1 MDKGSSLKHDKYLG
15 AFLGAA
21 IGDALGWPNEQ
32 NSRNINNTQPTGKEI
47 FQKWLRIDG
56 GKFWSHYEE
65 ISPGEYSD
73 DTQLL
78 IATAR
83 SLKHGP
89 EWGKYFCNVE
99 LPAWISYERGGG
111 GATKRAAAIWKKGN
125 NPWSLWKK
133 NINDV
138 KRYFNAGGNGVAMR
152 ILPHVFGNEDNIDNV
167 MYQVVLNG
175 IFTHGHPRAL
185 IGAMLYADA
194 LIFLA
199 NNEDTLGYGELV
211 ECLLERKNIWGKFPD
226 IKNMNNWID
235 SADKVLNAKY
245 IDMWDNVVDEVI
257 DLLKIAKQGLDEGA
271 LDMGSDV
278 LDKLGCFNK
287 QINGSGTVTTVAAI
301 YLASKYASSPKLAI
315 IEAAYL
321 QKADTDTLASM
332 TGGLLGMLHGTA
344 FIPMPWVSVQDYN
357 YIRDIIHGK
366 ENKKTVS
373 QKQKLEVLDYN
384 NSTFN
389 MKLKTL
395 KIGESIEALPF
406 GKLTL
411 KDRILNKS
419 NSPGNVIYT
428 LKLISEEGQSIFIK
442 TFEKAPK
449 EQPQNKVS
457 MANKQ
462 VSKSSTQEQQ
472 ILAQKSTPGT
482 IEYKPLLDS
491 NKVRSLAN
499 ILPENMP
506 SDQCFFFISDIMA
519 ELERNKADNL
529 NKEGLDYLMKKW
541 TKYKISTREIQRVIN
556 VIRTR

>member
-1 MDKGSSLKHDKYLG
+1 MYKKDNLKLDKYLG

-32 NSRNINNTQPTGKEI
+32 NSKNVNKVQPMEKEI
-47 FQKWLRIDG
+47 FQKWIRYDG
-56 GKFWSHYEE
+56 GKFWGHYEE

-83 SLKHGP
+83 SLKYGS
-89 EWGKYFCNVE
+89 EWNKYFCNIE
-99 LPAWISYERGGG
+99 LPAWVSYERGGG
-111 GATKRAAAIWKKGN
+111 GATKRSAEVWKNGN
-125 NPWSLWKK
+125 NPWTLDKE

-138 KRYFNAGGNGVAMR
+138 RRYFNAGGNGVAMR
-152 ILPHVFGNEDNIDNV
+152 ILPHVFGNEDNIEDV

-194 LIFLA
+194 LIFLVSK
-199 NNEDTLGYGELV
+199 EDTLRYGELV
-211 ECLLERKNIWGKFPD
+211 EYLLKRKDIWGKFPN
-226 IKNMNNWID
+226 IKNMSSWFD
-235 SADKVLNAKY
+235 SAGKVLNIRY
-245 IDMWDNVVDEVI
+245 MDIWDNTVDEVI
-257 DLLKIAKQGLDEGA
+257 NLLRIAKQGLDEGA

-278 LDKLGCFNK
+278 LEKLGCFNK
-287 QINGSGTVTTVAAI
+287 QINGSGTVTAVAAI

-332 TGGLLGMLHGTA
+332 TGGLLGILHGTA
-344 FIPMPWVSVQDYN
+344 FVSVSWINIQDYD
-357 YIRDIIHGK
+357 YIRSIINSNENV
-366 ENKKTVS
+366 ENKK
-373 QKQKLEVLDYN
+373 QKLRVLDY
-384 NSTFN
+384 SSSIFN
-389 MKLKTL
+389 EKLKIL
-395 KIGESIEALPF
+395 KKGESIEALPF

-411 KDRILNKS
+411 ENRILNKS

-449 EQPQNKVS
+449 KQSQDKVS
-457 MANKQ
+457 IQNKQ
-462 VSKSSTQEQQ
+462 VLKSSTEEQQ
-472 ILAQKSTPGT
+472 VLAQNGIPET

-491 NKVRSLAN
+491 NKIRSLAN

-519 ELERNKADNL
+519 ELERSKVGNL
-529 NKEGLDYLMKKW
+529 DQESLNYLIKKW
-541 TKYKISTREIQRVIN
+541 TRYKISIREIQRVVNMIK
-556 VIRTR
+556 TR